1 MYIFGG
7 WSSQW
12 LNDLHSLDVSGIVG
26 PPYACM
32 AVSPRL
38 GPVSGGTSVC
48 INGLS
53 FPQGDVKVQF
63 FDGKNQV

>member
-1 MYIFGG
+1 
-7 WSSQW
+7 
-12 LNDLHSLDVSGIVG
+12 LHSLDVSGIVG